1 MRIMLKSL
9 DFILRTI
16 GSHGSISK
24 QETDVVRFV
33 FAIVPFGSSVHDG
46 LGGVSWEAVG
56 IM

>member
-1 MRIMLKSL
+1 MLKSL

-16 GSHGSISK
+16 GSHGSIFK

-56 IM
+56 MM